1 MSLIFVCTLHN
12 FNRSDTDMIL
22 WNNDD
27 FQLINVWFH
36 ANHTQ
41 NNIEWYLTR
50 LEAIEAIE
58 KGSIEA
64 AEAPVLAVVTL
75 TSGDAVKLEDAEVV
89 CLWTRKQQILG

>member
-1 MSLIFVCTLHN
+1 MWLHAY
-12 FNRSDTDMIL
+12 
-22 WNNDD
+22 
-27 FQLINVWFH
+27 H
-36 ANHTQ
+36 AQ
-41 NNIEWYLTR
+41 NNLGWYLTR

-89 CLWTRKQQILG
+89 CL

>member
-1 MSLIFVCTLHN
+1 MLEKWLFPLDEQVVSCPTYTKNLEL
-12 FNRSDTDMIL
+12 
-22 WNNDD
+22 
-27 FQLINVWFH
+27 
-36 ANHTQ
+36 
-41 NNIEWYLTR
+41 YLTR

>member
-1 MSLIFVCTLHN
+1 MPLDAQVVSCPTYTKDL
-12 FNRSDTDMIL
+12 
-22 WNNDD
+22 
-27 FQLINVWFH
+27 
-36 ANHTQ
+36 
-41 NNIEWYLTR
+41 EWYLTR

-89 CLWTRKQQILG
+89 CL

>member
-1 MSLIFVCTLHN
+1 M
-12 FNRSDTDMIL
+12 
-22 WNNDD
+22 
-27 FQLINVWFH
+27 
-36 ANHTQ
+36 
-41 NNIEWYLTR
+41 
-50 LEAIEAIE
+50 EAIEAIE

>member
-1 MSLIFVCTLHN
+1 MKKILCQLDAQVVSCQTCTKNLE
-12 FNRSDTDMIL
+12 L
-22 WNNDD
+22 
-27 FQLINVWFH
+27 
-36 ANHTQ
+36 
-41 NNIEWYLTR
+41 YLTR

-89 CLWTRKQQILG
+89 CL

>member
-1 MSLIFVCTLHN
+1 
-12 FNRSDTDMIL
+12 MIL
-22 WNNDD
+22 VGLMVSRYTKNWLFPLNPQIVSCPTCTKNLD
-27 FQLINVWFH
+27 
-36 ANHTQ
+36 
-41 NNIEWYLTR
+41 WYLTR

>member
-1 MSLIFVCTLHN
+1 MPIRHKKNL
-12 FNRSDTDMIL
+12 
-22 WNNDD
+22 
-27 FQLINVWFH
+27 
-36 ANHTQ
+36 
-41 NNIEWYLTR
+41 EWYLTR

-89 CLWTRKQQILG
+89 CL

>member
-1 MSLIFVCTLHN
+1 
-12 FNRSDTDMIL
+12 MIHIL
-22 WNNDD
+22 EKLLFPLDAQVVSCLTCIKN
-27 FQLINVWFH
+27 L
-36 ANHTQ
+36 
-41 NNIEWYLTR
+41 ELYLTR

-89 CLWTRKQQILG
+89 CL

>member
-1 MSLIFVCTLHN
+1 MKKILFPLNAQVVSCPTCTKNL
-12 FNRSDTDMIL
+12 
-22 WNNDD
+22 
-27 FQLINVWFH
+27 
-36 ANHTQ
+36 
-41 NNIEWYLTR
+41 EWYLTR

-89 CLWTRKQQILG
+89 CL